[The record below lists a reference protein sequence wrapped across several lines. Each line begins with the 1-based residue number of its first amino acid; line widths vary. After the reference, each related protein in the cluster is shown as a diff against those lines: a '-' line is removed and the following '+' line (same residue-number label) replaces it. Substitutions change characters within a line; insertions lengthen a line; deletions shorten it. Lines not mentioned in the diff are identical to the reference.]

1 MESIISNVA
10 NIGFPIV
17 LSIYLLLRFESK
29 IEELT
34 VAINDLS
41 IVINKN
47 IKDWLSCRFVINKLN
62 LTKNKCSC
70 KIYSR
75 RQEDGKRIFR

>member
-1 MESIISNVA
+1 MESIISNVV

-47 IKDWLSCRFVINKLN
+47 IND
-62 LTKNKCSC
+62 
-70 KIYSR
+70 
-75 RQEDGKRIFR
+75 

>member
-10 NIGFPIV
+10 NIGFSIV

-47 IKDWLSCRFVINKLN
+47 IND
-62 LTKNKCSC
+62 
-70 KIYSR
+70 
-75 RQEDGKRIFR
+75 